1 MVRNHRAIELLK
13 MGLQAQE
20 VGNCLSLESNSY
32 QEIRLIVTTTTLC
45 VPKSVG
51 SKDNSSI
58 NQLHNSQQD
67 RNSEFENTFT
77 RLNRDDTNFNVRIIC
92 ALLLGNNISSSR
104 GKNSYSCVLGLGFQF
119 GAHTFC
125 VSTSTPKIELN
136 RTNQSQEKM

>member
-1 MVRNHRAIELLK
+1 MVRNHRAIELSK

-20 VGNCLSLESNSY
+20 VGNCLGLESNSY
-32 QEIRLIVTTTTLC
+32 QEIRLIVTTTLC

-58 NQLHNSQQD
+58 NQLNNSQQD

-92 ALLLGNNISSSR
+92 ALLLGNNINTVLREERIRLQLRFTWVS
-104 GKNSYSCVLGLGFQF
+104 NSAQTYVLLLCVN
-119 GAHTFC
+119 
-125 VSTSTPKIELN
+125 VNS
-136 RTNQSQEKM
+136 EK